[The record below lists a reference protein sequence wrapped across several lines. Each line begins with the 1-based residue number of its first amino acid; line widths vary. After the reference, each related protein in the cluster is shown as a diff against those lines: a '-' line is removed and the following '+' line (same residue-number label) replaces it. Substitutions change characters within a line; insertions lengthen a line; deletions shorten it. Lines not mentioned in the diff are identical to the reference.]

1 MDNIYGW
8 SQDGLFTLLVPV
20 FSDVVNCS
28 FNVKIQKT
36 NKRAWRRRAG
46 VVAPLSKARVTLGG
60 FWHHGKLK
68 HPPPPDQFTDIKRLM
83 CQMTTAHSQHCR
95 EAWFLTAGAQ
105 NVTRQNKTTKGLLR
119 DSGRSKTAKTEP
131 NKKKKTGQQANSS
144 KSQELLR
151 RLWLNPWLKNSY
163 YFLLQHDTSAVELSL
178 PY

>member
-46 VVAPLSKARVTLGG
+46 VVAPLSKAHVTLGG

-68 HPPPPDQFTDIKRLM
+68 HPPPPAQFTDIKRLM

-119 DSGRSKTAKTEP
+119 DSGSSKTAKTEP
-131 NKKKKTGQQANSS
+131 NKKKKQDNRQTAANH
-144 KSQELLR
+144 
-151 RLWLNPWLKNSY
+151 KNC
-163 YFLLQHDTSAVELSL
+163 FVDCG
-178 PY
+178 

>member
-68 HPPPPDQFTDIKRLM
+68 HLPPPDQFTDIKRLT

-105 NVTRQNKTTKGLLR
+105 NVTRQNKTKGLLR

-131 NKKKKTGQQANSS
+131 NKKKKQDNRQTAANH
-144 KSQELLR
+144 
-151 RLWLNPWLKNSY
+151 KNC
-163 YFLLQHDTSAVELSL
+163 FVDCG
-178 PY
+178 

>member
-68 HPPPPDQFTDIKRLM
+68 HLPPPDQFTDIKRLT

-105 NVTRQNKTTKGLLR
+105 NVTRQN
-119 DSGRSKTAKTEP
+119 
-131 NKKKKTGQQANSS
+131 NKKDYWETQEDQKQQKLNQIRRKNRTTGKQQQITRIAS
-144 KSQELLR
+144 
-151 RLWLNPWLKNSY
+151 
-163 YFLLQHDTSAVELSL
+163 
-178 PY
+178 